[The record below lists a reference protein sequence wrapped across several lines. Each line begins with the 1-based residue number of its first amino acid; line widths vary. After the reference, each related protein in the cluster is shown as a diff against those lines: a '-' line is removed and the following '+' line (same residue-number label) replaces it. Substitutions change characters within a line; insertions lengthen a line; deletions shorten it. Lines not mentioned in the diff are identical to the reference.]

1 MINSIA
7 FTSKPNYEQ
16 LNIKETLPKIKKE
29 PIIDTNKL
37 NMPTKEACDA
47 QRAQLLMD
55 DAQDLFLQETQA
67 LINKFTNGKPTQEDI
82 AQASKR
88 LMKLDKIIEKA
99 SYTGNS
105 ALSSKAR
112 ATRIALLE
120 VVLSHV
126 TTKARNPWED
136 IRMLDPD
143 RLPHNQKISTNALE
157 LDKKDLEKLFDPEK
171 ISKEECLKTLPDI
184 IDRRPTEEFLE
195 EYDHRTGKAVS
206 RSQRRTI

>member
-55 DAQDLFLQETQA
+55 DARDLFLQETQA
-67 LINKFTNGKPTQEDI
+67 LINKFTYGKPTQEDI

-126 TTKARNPWED
+126 ATKARNPWED

-143 RLPHNQKISTNALE
+143 RLPHNQK
-157 LDKKDLEKLFDPEK
+157 
-171 ISKEECLKTLPDI
+171 
-184 IDRRPTEEFLE
+184 
-195 EYDHRTGKAVS
+195 
-206 RSQRRTI
+206 